1 MVNAGQR
8 KVASIKSFL
17 DSLAMRSTAYVTTRP
32 RYGVLDVVGL
42 LFRELLLMVVVFLLI
57 FALGAAA
64 VFTLKKTYTAQG
76 AVFAGVG
83 QEYVY
88 QPRVGTAERGQAPQ
102 GDEVANS
109 EAAILSSGQ
118 VRQRVIDALGPQV
131 ILGRAP
137 KGAPEKSKAAASKVL
152 GSSLHV
158 ATAPGSAVIR
168 VSYKA
173 DDPQQAAR
181 ILNSVIDQYL
191 AYRREVFQDKTPA
204 IASQRLAFEEDLNAA
219 DRAYEQFLTSN
230 DIGDFAAAKATL
242 AATYQTTFADRM
254 ATQSQLNQTSQ
265 RLSTLVAQQANTP
278 AEVALQQ
285 DLNISAQD
293 QVLQLRTERQQL
305 LSRYQPDAQPVKDI
319 EARIAQLQAYVAS
332 GTAVG
337 PKEVRTGPNP
347 VWTELET
354 TRINPPA
361 DRDALAARL
370 AALDRQL
377 SDIRSRQARLTA
389 LESENATLAGNR
401 EVLTAN
407 IREFQQR
414 ESQSRADNALVA
426 AGADNVTVIERAQ
439 PPATGKSLKAP
450 ALAAVFLFA
459 AFTALCI
466 GLLRI
471 FTRRG
476 FSTPD
481 SVRRTLDVPVL
492 AVAPAKAH

>member
-1 MVNAGQR
+1 
-8 KVASIKSFL
+8 
-17 DSLAMRSTAYVTTRP
+17 MRSTAYVTTRP

-42 LFRELLLMVVVFLLI
+42 LFRELLLMIVVFLVI

-64 VFTLKKTYTAQG
+64 VLTLKKTYTAQG

-102 GDEVANS
+102 GDEVASS

-118 VRQRVIDALGPQV
+118 VRQRVVEALGPAA
-131 ILGRAP
+131 ILGKTP
-137 KGAPEKSKAAASKVL
+137 TGSKAQAEAAARKLVGGSL
-152 GSSLHV
+152 GV
-158 ATAPGSAVIR
+158 GTAPGSAVIR
-168 VSYKA
+168 LSYEA
-173 DDPQQAAR
+173 DDPERAAR
-181 ILNSVIDQYL
+181 VLNTVIEQYL

-204 IASQRLAFEEDLNAA
+204 IATQRLAFEGDLSAA
-219 DRAYEQFLTSN
+219 DQAYEQFLTSN
-230 DIGDFAAAKATL
+230 DIGDFTAAKTTL
-242 AATYQTTFADRM
+242 AAVYQTVFTDRM
-254 ATQSQLNQTSQ
+254 STQSQLNQTSQ
-265 RLSTLVAQQANTP
+265 RLNTLVAQQAATP

-293 QVLQLRTERQQL
+293 QVLQLRTEREQL
-305 LSRYQPDAQPVKDI
+305 LSRYQPDAQPVRDI
-319 EARIAQLQAYVAS
+319 EARIAQLQAYVGT

-354 TRINPPA
+354 NRINTQA

-370 AALDRQL
+370 SALDRQL
-377 SDIRSRQARLTA
+377 ADIRSRQARLTA

-439 PPATGKSLKAP
+439 PPSTGKSLKVP

-459 AFTALCI
+459 GFTALCL

-481 SVRRTLDVPVL
+481 SVRRTLDMPVL